1 MLGEP
6 FKKARN
12 VIQVLED
19 NGYEAYFV
27 GGSVR
32 DYLLDVPVGDIDIAT
47 NAKPDEMLSL
57 FERTV
62 PVGIE
67 HGTVLILDGD
77 HEFEVTTYRVEGEY
91 DDFRRPDSVEFVRDI
106 TLDLSRRDFTIN
118 AMAMNL
124 DGDIIDPYGGQEHL
138 LQKEIHTVGQPKDR
152 FTEDALRMLR
162 AVRFASQLN
171 FEIAHDV
178 NDAII
183 EYGPL
188 INHVAVERIQVE
200 LFKMFKGVGLKQG
213 LHSLNSTQ
221 LYKSLPVFKEEH
233 SLLTRLNET
242 VKNPIPFEN
251 VMIATLTLLS
261 QEHDLNN
268 WVKAYK
274 LSNKLKKESLHL
286 LNCYDEYRRN
296 GINETLVYQLTAD
309 YFGHFVELVFIIDQ
323 VSIDASEL
331 TTLFEQL
338 PIRTRSDLAVTG
350 HDIMSMF
357 PNEKRGPWIGEYL
370 SNIEQLVLQSKLI
383 NNRTEIERQVK
394 RWKEQES
401 N

>member
-6 FKKARN
+6 FTKARN
-12 VIQVLED
+12 VIQTLED

-32 DYLLDVPVGDIDIAT
+32 DYLLNVPIGDIDIAT
-47 NAKPDEMLSL
+47 NAKPDEMLKL
-57 FERTV
+57 FKRTV

-67 HGTVLILDGD
+67 HGTVLILDGE

-118 AMAMNL
+118 AMAMSL

-171 FEIAHDV
+171 FKIAHDV
-178 NDAII
+178 NEAIK
-183 EYGPL
+183 EYGSL
-188 INHVAVERIQVE
+188 IKYVAVERIQVE

-213 LHSLNSTQ
+213 LHSLNMTQ
-221 LYKSLPVFKEEH
+221 LYKSLPLFKGEH
-233 SLLTRLNET
+233 SLVRSLIET
-242 VKNPIPFEN
+242 VQDPIPFEN
-251 VMIATLTLLS
+251 VVIATLSLLS
-261 QEHDLNN
+261 KDHDLND

-274 LSNKLKKESLHL
+274 LSNKLKRESLHVL
-286 LNCYDEYRRN
+286 HCYDEYKRK
-296 GINETLVYQLTAD
+296 GISETLVYHVTHD
-309 YFGHFVELVFIIDQ
+309 YFVHFLELVFIIDREK
-323 VSIDASEL
+323 IETSEL

-338 PIRTRSDLAVTG
+338 PIQSRSDLAVTG
-350 HDIMSMF
+350 HDLMNMF
-357 PNEKRGPWIGEYL
+357 PSVRKGPWIGEYL
-370 SNIEQLVLQSKLI
+370 SKIEQLVLQGKLK
-383 NNRTEIERQVK
+383 NNRTEIESQVK

>member
-6 FKKARN
+6 FTKARN
-12 VIQVLED
+12 VIQTLED

-32 DYLLDVPVGDIDIAT
+32 DYLLDVPIGDIDIAT

-67 HGTVLILDGD
+67 HGTVLILDD
-77 HEFEVTTYRVEGEY
+77 EHEFEVTTYRVEGDY
-91 DDFRRPDSVEFVRDI
+91 DDFRHPDSVEFVRDI

-118 AMAMNL
+118 AMAMSL
-124 DGDIIDPYGGQEHL
+124 DGDIIDPHGGQEHL

-178 NDAII
+178 NEAIKD
-183 EYGPL
+183 YGSL

-213 LHSLNSTQ
+213 LYSLKATQ
-221 LYKSLPVFKEEH
+221 LYKSLPLFKEEH

-251 VMIATLTLLS
+251 VMIATFCLLS
-261 QEHDLNN
+261 KDYDLND

-274 LSNKLKKESLHL
+274 LSNKLKRESMHV
-286 LNCYDEYRRN
+286 LNCYDEYKRN
-296 GINETLVYQLTAD
+296 GINEALVYHLKQD
-309 YFGHFVELVFIIDQ
+309 YIVDFVEIVFIVDQ
-323 VSIDASEL
+323 VKIETSEL
-331 TTLFEQL
+331 ITLFEQL
-338 PIRTRSDLAVTG
+338 PIKSRSDLAVTG

-357 PNEKRGPWIGEYL
+357 PNERKGPWIGEYL
-370 SNIEQLVLQSKLI
+370 SKIEQLVLQSKLK
-383 NNRTEIERQVK
+383 NNRTEIESQVK